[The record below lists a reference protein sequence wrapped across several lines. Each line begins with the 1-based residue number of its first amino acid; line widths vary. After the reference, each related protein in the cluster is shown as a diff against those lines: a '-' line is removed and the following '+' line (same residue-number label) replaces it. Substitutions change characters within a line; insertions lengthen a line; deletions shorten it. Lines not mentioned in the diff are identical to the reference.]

1 MNYYLLMDKESHMPT
16 LTVLVGL
23 PGSGKSTSIPD
34 DFDGFVYSTDRYI
47 EQCAKMNGMT
57 YNEAFREFIDPATK
71 TMNEQLE
78 IAIRQKADVIWD
90 QTNMSSKKR
99 YGLLSRFPRSYYR
112 LCVCRVPPRDDAEW
126 IELNSRLLGR
136 EGKTIPPHVV
146 ESMAD
151 TYVEPTFSEGFDEV
165 HLYDIY
171 GNRLNESDS

>member
-1 MNYYLLMDKESHMPT
+1 MPT

-23 PGSGKSTSIPD
+23 PGSGKSTSIPE
-34 DFDGFVYSTDRYI
+34 DFDGFIYSTDRFI
-47 EQCAKMNGMT
+47 EDAAKHFGST
-57 YNEAFREFIDPATK
+57 YNEMFKDNIKQATK
-71 TMNEQLE
+71 CMDEMLVDALKNRE
-78 IAIRQKADVIWD
+78 DVIWD

-112 LCVCRVPPRDDAEW
+112 LCICRVPPRDDEEW
-126 IELNSRLLGR
+126 SELNRRLLSR
-136 EGKTIPPHVV
+136 EGKTIPIHVV

-171 GNRLNESDS
+171 GRSL